1 MKRWSQKQLRS
12 SMEKNVCEI
21 SLTRSSVSNFFN
33 KYIFNWRIIT
43 FQYHVGFCHT
53 STWIVHRYTYAPSL
67 LNSLPPLSHPSKL
80 SQSIGLSSLSHR
92 ANWLSSFKYGNVH
105 VSLLH
110 SVCPTPSSPH
120 LPVSTSQFSMSA
132 SPLLINRWMWPSFLP
147 SLCIILCKQKE
158 MRGLERM
165 QWYRLFILGWP

>member
-120 LPVSTSQFSMSA
+120 LPVSTSQFSMST
-132 SPLLINRWMWPSFLP
+132 SPLLPWRQVHQYHLSRFHMYVLIFDVYL
-147 SLCIILCKQKE
+147 SLSYFTLCNS
-158 MRGLERM
+158 L
-165 QWYRLFILGWP
+165 